1 MAANPKGPAYKYV
14 AEQICE
20 HIRKRGLNVG
30 DALPSA
36 RELEELLNATPGV
49 MRMAL
54 RYLDNDGVITT
65 SQGKPAV
72 VGRLPDEN
80 RSAEYLELRQLYD
93 ALREQVE
100 GLSRILDMVTDNVG
114 ALARRCRELPQ
125 PGPEDR

>member
-14 AEQICE
+14 AGQICNY
-20 HIRKRGLNVG
+20 IREQDLSVG

-36 RELEELLNATPGV
+36 RELEQLLKATPGV

-65 SQGKPAV
+65 SQGKPAT

-80 RSAEYLELRQLYD
+80 RSAEYQELRQLYD
-93 ALREQVE
+93 QLKDQVDGLDREIVT
-100 GLSRILDMVTDNVG
+100 VTDIVG
-114 ALARRCRELPQ
+114 ELSKRLTAMQRREH
-125 PGPEDR
+125 EDR